1 MIKYLLITLFGGLAL
16 VIGCQTQ
23 EPPVASIVVES
34 TAAIDT
40 VTGLAIDGNFELVR
54 AHCTACHSAKLI
66 TQNSASR
73 EGWEQMIRWMQAGQ
87 GLWELGENESLI
99 LDYLSLHYGPKK
111 KGRRTPLT
119 QIDWYYL
126 QE

>member
-1 MIKYLLITLFGGLAL
+1 MRTVLKTVVGFFIL
-16 VIGCQTQ
+16 VVGCQTQ
-23 EPPVASIVVES
+23 EKLNTTIAIES
-34 TAAIDT
+34 KAAIDS
-40 VTGLAIDGNFELVR
+40 VTGLAIDSNFELIR
-54 AHCTACHSAKLI
+54 GQCTGCHSAKLI

-73 EGWEQMIRWMQAGQ
+73 EGWEQMIRWMQRDQ
-87 GLWELGENESLI
+87 GLWDLGENEVLI

-111 KGRRTPLT
+111 KGRRTSLT